1 VSLRRTA
8 VITGAALGIGQEY
21 ATRLAADGIRVIL
34 ADIED
39 ATQTLDLI
47 TAAGGDAES
56 VRCDV
61 TSQSDID
68 QLHDR
73 VDALGGAGI
82 LVHNAGIYPFAPF
95 AEIDLAS
102 WRRVQAIN
110 VEALFLLCQ
119 AFVPGMRARG
129 WGRIVGIS
137 SGMFS
142 SGIPGAVHYVASKG
156 AIVGFVRGLAG
167 EVGPDGITVN
177 AIAPGLIR
185 SRGTTVGP
193 HDSLGMFESVIA
205 HQDIKRTGLP
215 ADLAGALAFLVSD
228 EASFMTGQTI
238 VIDGGVARA

>member
-68 QLHDR
+68 Q
-73 VDALGGAGI
+73 
-82 LVHNAGIYPFAPF
+82 PF